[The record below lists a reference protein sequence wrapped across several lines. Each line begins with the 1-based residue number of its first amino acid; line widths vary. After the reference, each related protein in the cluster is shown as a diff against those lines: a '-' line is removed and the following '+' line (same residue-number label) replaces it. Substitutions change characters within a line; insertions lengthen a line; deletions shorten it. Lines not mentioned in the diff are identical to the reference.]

1 MRARSVIFTV
11 TLRTHSERAHRRLAR
26 LLKTAWRRDQ
36 LRVIDVREHAASKV
50 SRCRTAPAV
59 RTMQGRRGDKTMD
72 MRKYS
77 GAAFL
82 KPDDVRAGPLR
93 KVIAGI
99 AEGKYGKPDLEFDDG
114 TKLGVNSTRNRALI
128 NAYGGE
134 SDGWLKKEIELS
146 LGEAEY
152 QGEMQESIVVKPISP
167 AIKKKPS
174 PPKPKPKSEGGG
186 DMNDEI
192 PF

>member
-1 MRARSVIFTV
+1 
-11 TLRTHSERAHRRLAR
+11 
-26 LLKTAWRRDQ
+26 
-36 LRVIDVREHAASKV
+36 
-50 SRCRTAPAV
+50 
-59 RTMQGRRGDKTMD
+59 MD

-77 GAAFL
+77 GSAFL
-82 KPDDVRAGPLR
+82 KPDDVGPAHFGR
-93 KVIAGI
+93 RSSISR
-99 AEGKYGKPDLEFDDG
+99 KYGKPDLEFDDG

>member
-1 MRARSVIFTV
+1 VSGHERSATYTV
-11 TLRTHSERAHRRLAR
+11 TVRGNGIHGFRRWLKAGLRSYG
-26 LLKTAWRRDQ
+26 LKI
-36 LRVIDVREHAASKV
+36 IDAFEHAPSKV

-59 RTMQGRRGDKTMD
+59 RTTQARRGDKTMD

-77 GAAFL
+77 GSAFL

-93 KVIAGI
+93 KKIVDV

-114 TKLGVNSTRNRALI
+114 TKLGVNSTRNRTLV
-128 NAYGGE
+128 NACGGE
-134 SDGWLKKEIELS
+134 SDDWLNKEIELS
-146 LGEAEY
+146 LGEAKYE
-152 QGEMQESIVVKPISP
+152 GEMQESILVKPISP
-167 AIKKKPS
+167 AIKKKSS

>member
-1 MRARSVIFTV
+1 
-11 TLRTHSERAHRRLAR
+11 
-26 LLKTAWRRDQ
+26 
-36 LRVIDVREHAASKV
+36 
-50 SRCRTAPAV
+50 
-59 RTMQGRRGDKTMD
+59 MD